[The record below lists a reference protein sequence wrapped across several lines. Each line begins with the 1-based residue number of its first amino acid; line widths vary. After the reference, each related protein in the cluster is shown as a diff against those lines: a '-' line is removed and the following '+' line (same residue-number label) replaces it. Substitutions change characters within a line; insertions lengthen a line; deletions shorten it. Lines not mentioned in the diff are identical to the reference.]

1 MTKWPAL
8 DECKEECGFA
18 PTLRAMQQQRVEDEA
33 TIARLRAA
41 LAESEAKRGAVIE
54 KAAEQCAI
62 ADSLELSLIG
72 TVGIM
77 ICIRALDP
85 NATSALAAHVKR
97 AVEAETRTLIPVAAS
112 LSAAISLLERGG
124 KAAKRAAPSDK
135 MFDQMIQDYKKSLDD
150 AREHLARIDQRK
162 EVGE

>member
-18 PTLRAMQQQRVEDEA
+18 PTLRAMQRQRSDDEA
-33 TIARLRAA
+33 EIARLRVA

-54 KAAEQCAI
+54 AAVEAI
-62 ADSLELSLIG
+62 DSDGEFVRTIGLSNRIR
-72 TVGIM
+72 
-77 ICIRALDP
+77 RALGSGP
-85 NATSALAAHVKR
+85 TAALEAHVKR
-97 AVEAETRTLIPVAAS
+97 AVEYETRALIPVAAS